1 MAGPAL
7 RTAFHKRS
15 LASSQALRNSFDREH
30 LQPLVYAFNTLLQV
44 PYNII
49 GWLEKNKDPLNE
61 TVVGIFQKSSN
72 KLLASLFESYVGADS
87 GKQNQLT

>member
-1 MAGPAL
+1 M
-7 RTAFHKRS
+7 
-15 LASSQALRNSFDREH
+15 
-30 LQPLVYAFNTLLQV
+30 LQV

-87 GKQNQLT
+87 GKQNQLTWAFFGFWDVCLGMNFRN